1 MKREHYV
8 VLVLQAPVKL
18 TGEGLNSQTDTRVP
32 NRRTRKPP
40 PHPIPLEDSLKQPAF
55 NGFIC
60 FRPRP
65 PGSTRNLLERGPEK
79 GTYFR
84 ELPF

>member
-32 NRRTRKPP
+32 TAGHGSPP
-40 PHPIPLEDSLKQPAF
+40 PTPYP
-55 NGFIC
+55 
-60 FRPRP
+60 
-65 PGSTRNLLERGPEK
+65 
-79 GTYFR
+79 
-84 ELPF
+84 